1 MVMIGLLL
9 NFTMMLLTLL
19 YVQIKK
25 IKRLKRKIS
34 DSKHKIKTLGWTQ
47 NDEEYIK
54 LSINKYKKEN
64 MIFKFLLT
72 LTSAVIFILIVI
84 II

>member
-9 NFTMMLLTLL
+9 EVTVVILLLL
-19 YVQIKK
+19 YFQNKK
-25 IKRLKRKIS
+25 MKILHQRIS
-34 DSKHKIKTLGWTQ
+34 DAKQKVMVLGGTQ

-64 MIFKFLLT
+64 MIFKFLLA
-72 LTSAVIFILIVI
+72 LTGTVIFILIVI